1 MPKASEFQID
11 RDRRVHWL
19 DKGARDSSE
28 PVGTSHETIGK
39 YLYLSSETVSRFRP
53 ATNLLSFFTF
63 LESLTAP
70 LRRPAAYGL
79 RGAATAAVFLLLT
92 ISTFGQTAQV
102 GGGQLRAGSVHGT
115 LTTSQADGSGGLAG
129 ISVQLAAKP
138 PDGNPS
144 TAVTDDN
151 GRYEFKDVPPGS
163 YTISVNQSGFAPVT
177 KSLLVKPA
185 EAAVV
190 DIRLELQTVAE
201 QVEVSEAALSVATED
216 ATTPSVALTQHQLIS
231 LPTAQE
237 KIREVLPVTPGVV
250 KTMDGKL
257 DFKGSDENQ
266 SLLVV
271 NSART
276 TDPVTGSFAVPLP
289 TDAVQSFNI
298 YKTPYNAGAGSFTG
312 GLVEVETKPPD
323 DGFSYRLKSFIP
335 SVLGKTGSMIGLQ
348 EATPGVDFSAPLI
361 KHKLLFSEIFQYDMK
376 KRTVRGLPWPHDIS
390 KKQGFST
397 FSTLEAILSNN
408 HVMTLTVNAYPLRV
422 QHADINALVPQPASN
437 DLDQKGI
444 TAGLTDRYQFS
455 SGAIFSTIA
464 QFTRFDSN
472 AHGQGFDDMLIS
484 PEGYGGNY
492 FNRWSRRGKE
502 FQLVSAYQFAG
513 KDWHGRHELHVGVDF
528 DHRSYAGTSNSN
540 PIQILNQDGSLAEQI
555 SFLPGTLQNASDSA
569 VAEFI
574 QDHWVLDS
582 HWAADLGARL
592 SSETNGWSAAVAPR
606 VGLAYSPGDDGKMAI
621 RAGVGLFYSLLP
633 LLAADYPANPS
644 QVVTPFGPGGIPSG
658 PSVAYTNVY
667 VGGSNPLTNGG
678 APSGLSTT
686 PRNLTW
692 NVQFDRE
699 LRKNIFLR
707 IGYLDS
713 HTSYLFTVDPFTAA
727 AAGQS
732 FLGLTNTGSSHYR
745 EVETT
750 VHFTVHKAH
759 EVNASYLWSKT
770 RGDLNNLSSVFI
782 PFEQPVIRSNVYGIL
797 PYDIPYRFVTWGIFS
812 FPKKIKFSPIA
823 DLHTGQAYSNIDT
836 VQNYVGTPNGQR
848 FATFFTLDIKVYRQ
862 FRVPFFGS
870 DHGKGKGHHARLGFY
885 SLNLTNYGNYN
896 AVFNNVN
903 SPNFGQ
909 FAGFLDRREGAVID
923 FVD

>member
-1 MPKASEFQID
+1 MGVFTG
-11 RDRRVHWL
+11 WTT
-19 DKGARDSSE
+19 E
-28 PVGTSHETIGK
+28 PAIALSQAQLVK
-39 YLYLSSETVSRFRP
+39 RQLRCNLNLSSETVSRFRP
-53 ATNLLSFFTF
+53 ATSLAIFFTF
-63 LESLTAP
+63 LKSLTAP
-70 LRRPAAYGL
+70 LRRTPAYGL
-79 RGAATAAVFLLLT
+79 RGAAASVFLLLT
-92 ISTFGQTAQV
+92 ISTLGQTARI
-102 GGGQLRAGSVHGT
+102 GGTQLPSGSVHGT
-115 LTTSQADGSGGLAG
+115 LTTSQAADSGGLAG
-129 ISVQLAAKP
+129 ISVQLAPKSSA
-138 PDGNPS
+138 GNPS
-144 TAVTDDN
+144 TAVSDDN
-151 GRYEFKDVPPGS
+151 GRFEFKDVSPGS

-177 KSLLVKPA
+177 KSLEVKPA

-190 DIRLELQTVAE
+190 DIRLELLTVAE
-201 QVEVSEAALSVATED
+201 QVEVSEVALSVATED
-216 ATTPSVALTQHQLIS
+216 ATTPSVSLTQHQLIS

-266 SLLVV
+266 SLLLV

-276 TDPVTGSFAVPLP
+276 TDPVTGSFAVPVP

-437 DLDQKGI
+437 DLNQKGI
-444 TAGLTDRYQFS
+444 TAGLTDRYQFG

-464 QFTRFDSN
+464 QYTRFDSN

-502 FQLVSAYQFAG
+502 FQLVSAYQFAE
-513 KDWHGRHELHVGVDF
+513 KDWHGRHEIHVGVDF
-528 DHRSYAGTSNSN
+528 DHRSYIGTSTSN
-540 PIQILNQDGSLAEQI
+540 PVQILNQDGTLAQQTT
-555 SFLPGTLQNASDSA
+555 FTPGTLQNASDSA

-582 HWAADLGARL
+582 HWAVDLGARL

-606 VGLAYSPGDDGKMAI
+606 VGLAYSPGDDGKTAI

-633 LLAADYPANPS
+633 MLAGDYAANPS
-644 QVVTPFGPGGIPSG
+644 QVITPFGPGGIPSG
-658 PSVAYTNVY
+658 PSVPYTNVY

-678 APSGLSTT
+678 VPSQLDTT

-692 NVQFDRE
+692 NVQFERE
-699 LRKNIFLR
+699 LRKNISLR

-713 HTSYLFTVDPFTAA
+713 HTSYLFTVDPFTAVA
-727 AAGQS
+727 ASQS

-745 EVETT
+745 ELETT
-750 VHFTVHKAH
+750 VHFTVHKAN
-759 EVNASYLWSKT
+759 EVNASYVRSKT
-770 RGDLNNLSSVFI
+770 RGDLNNLSSVLI
-782 PFEQPVIRSNVYGIL
+782 PFEQPVIRPNVYGIL
-797 PYDIPYRFVTWGIFS
+797 PYDIPNRFVTWGIVS
-812 FPKKIKFSPIA
+812 LPKKIKFSPIV
-823 DLHTGQAYSNIDT
+823 DLHSGQAYSNIDT
-836 VQNYVGTPNGQR
+836 LQNYVGTPNGQR
-848 FATFFTLDIKVYRQ
+848 FATFFTLDVKVYRQ
-862 FRVPFFGS
+862 FRIPFFGS
-870 DHGKGKGHHARLGFY
+870 DHGKGKGHHVRLGFY

-896 AVFNNVN
+896 TVFNNVN